1 MGARVCVCVAVVV
14 IVGVAVVVVGGV
26 VCASYMQLHKFKG
39 QQLDMTSVVKGQ
51 KGMTKV
57 TDWGHRVQ
65 SGYHVGKVTAGNK
78 HKNHTC
84 NK

>member
-1 MGARVCVCVAVVV
+1 MGAHVYVCVAVVV
-14 IVGVAVVVVGGV
+14 IVGVAVVVVSGV
-26 VCASYMQLHKFKG
+26 VCVHAITEVQGSAVGHDICG
-39 QQLDMTSVVKGQ
+39 KGQ

-65 SGYHVGKVTAGNK
+65 SGYHVGKVATGNK
-78 HKNHTC
+78 HKNNTC